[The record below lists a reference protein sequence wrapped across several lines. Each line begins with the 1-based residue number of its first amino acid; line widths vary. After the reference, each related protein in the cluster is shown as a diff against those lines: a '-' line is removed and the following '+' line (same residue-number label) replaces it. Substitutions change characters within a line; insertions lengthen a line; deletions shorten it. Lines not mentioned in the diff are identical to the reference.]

1 MKNTTITRAIG
12 ATIATVGTIALVTI
26 VKSKRDLRKVLDKEQ
41 KLLETSEEYISSLKI
56 TSERGIAGWKEKPAT
71 LDMEHLF
78 LKINAIGF
86 STTLDINGDGMTTQ
100 LASPASKKAGEEAR
114 DVMLELMNIGKV
126 CIHLCESAENGSD
139 FVYEANLKLFNDNLK
154 DLENAVER
162 LKAHLN
168 CFR

>member
-1 MKNTTITRAIG
+1 MNTGIITKVIGGTMAVAGTVVLSGIIKNH
-12 ATIATVGTIALVTI
+12 
-26 VKSKRDLRKVLDKEQ
+26 RDLKKVLEKER
-41 KLLETSEEYISSLKI
+41 KLLVISEEYIAALKI
-56 TSERGIAGWKEKPAT
+56 TSERGREGWKEKLAT
-71 LDMEHLF
+71 LDMEQLF

-162 LKAHLN
+162 LKAHLD
-168 CFR
+168 CF